1 MPQGVAAGVAA
12 GPSTPSPIILAGAG
26 YSAKTAPVEAVREA
40 FDLAAKQLGGRSIDL
55 IFMFASPEH
64 SLKAEE
70 LSGAIAS
77 CVAAIQPPEVARA
90 EQNPSESESEP
101 EFYFPRPIVL
111 GCTAQGI
118 ISQDKE
124 IEEGPALS
132 IWMAHLPGAELHPFF
147 LSIEYT
153 ADGMSLVGLPLFVPS
168 FHSALVLSEP
178 NSFPTQILLDGFN
191 AEHQGMPIVGG
202 QASGGGPGQNF
213 LIVNDVVTRSG
224 AVGVLVGGDVKLQ
237 AIVSQGCKP
246 IGKPLIVTA
255 AEGNVIHMLGGRP
268 PLARLREAA
277 AHLPPEEQAKILQ
290 NLQVGVIIDELKTNP
305 GRGDFLVRGLL
316 HADMESGAI
325 AIGDVVR
332 VGQTVQFQLR
342 DAGTADEDLKSML
355 TAYGDDGAPSGALM
369 FTCNGRGARLFGS
382 PDHDAAE
389 LQHSFPGLAT
399 AGMFCAGEIGP
410 IGGLNFLHGFTAS
423 IALFENST
431 GTNKDS

>member
-1 MPQGVAAGVAA
+1 
-12 GPSTPSPIILAGAG
+12 
-26 YSAKTAPVEAVREA
+26 
-40 FDLAAKQLGGRSIDL
+40 
-55 IFMFASPEH
+55 MFASPEH
-64 SLKAEE
+64 SPKPEE
-70 LSGAIAS
+70 LSAAIAS
-77 CVAAIQPPEVARA
+77 CVAETRPPDYP
-90 EQNPSESESEP
+90 EQDLPEEDKDL

-118 ISQDKE
+118 IGQGRE
-124 IEEGPALS
+124 LEEGPALS
-132 IWMAHLPGAELHPFF
+132 IWMARLPGAELHPFF

-153 ADGMSLVGLPLFVPS
+153 ADGMSLVGLPLYVPS
-168 FHSALVLSEP
+168 FQSALILSEP
-178 NSFPTQILLDGFN
+178 NSFPTQMLLDGWN
-191 AEHQGMPIVGG
+191 AEHAGLPIVGG

-213 LIVNDVVTRSG
+213 LIVNDVITRSG
-224 AVGVLVGGDVKLQ
+224 AVGMLVGGAVKIK

-246 IGKPLIVTA
+246 IGKPLIVTE

-277 AHLPPEEQAKILQ
+277 AHLPPEEQTKILQ
-290 NLQVGVIIDELKTNP
+290 NLQVGVIIDELKTDP

-355 TAYGDDGAPSGALM
+355 QTYGTEGDPEGALL

-389 LQHSFPGLAT
+389 LQDFFPGLPT

-410 IGGLNFLHGFTAS
+410 IGGRNFLHGFTAS
-423 IALFENST
+423 IALFEESEN
-431 GTNKDS
+431 